1 MVSQNIAILSL
12 AALVSVAS
20 AAAVP
25 QFGSD
30 DTTFDMA
37 AAMAQANQALE
48 QGLGSIDPIFNPN
61 GQNQATSDSIDFVHM
76 WDTNNNI
83 LPGLNSDATTTDDPF
98 NMDGMFSQ
106 LNQNAENQLGNINS
120 VFNPS
125 GVKGTASSSF
135 NMEDAMAQAGDSAHD
150 QLSRIL
156 NDPDYL
162 ASASKAAASF
172 SAYLEDHP
180 GFLSS
185 LTKNV
190 PRPTDGPFGNGDDN
204 ETKSGASG
212 VKPIVGAIAAVAG
225 LAACAALF

>member
-1 MVSQNIAILSL
+1 MVSQNFAILSL
-12 AALVSVAS
+12 AALASVAS
-20 AAAVP
+20 AVAVP

-30 DTTFDMA
+30 DTTFDMG

-48 QGLGSIDPIFNPN
+48 QALGSIDPIFNPN

-76 WDTNNNI
+76 WDTNNNFI
-83 LPGLNSDATTTDDPF
+83 AGGDTTAAATDDPF

-125 GVKGTASSSF
+125 GVKGTPTSSF
-135 NMEDAMAQAGDSAHD
+135 NMQDAMDQAAESAHN
-150 QLSRIL
+150 QLSQLL
-156 NDPDYL
+156 NNPDYL

-172 SAYLEDHP
+172 SAYVHDHP

-185 LTKNV
+185 LTKNL
-190 PRPTDGPFGNGDDN
+190 PQATGGSFANGDL
-204 ETKSGASG
+204 EEPKSGASG
-212 VKPIVGAIAAVAG
+212 LKPFVGAIAAVASF
-225 LAACAALF
+225 AAYVALF